1 MMILLEMELENFRQF
16 NGNQTIHFAAG
27 SRNITIIKG
36 ENGKGKTG
44 IFRALM
50 FGLYGS
56 THIQQDNTSEKV
68 HLVNLKQLNESRG
81 PVTASVKILFEH
93 RGVTYEITRSQKGVK
108 RNNTVEER
116 FNKVKFVEID
126 KDGNRSPEAIDDNEK
141 VKMKMAQILHEDIK
155 DFFLFDAE
163 KIDTLAKSD
172 TQVKKEV
179 RAAIFK
185 LLQIEDVEEAR
196 TILDSLYNSE
206 KRRGIE
212 NAKNINLS
220 QKSNEIDNLKKAQ
233 EQKAE
238 LLEKH
243 KHNLVE
249 CMRLIER
256 YKLQLSQNGEI
267 KQFQDNLK
275 QLESQVLIISNHI
288 NDKKKTALKLV
299 MQKAPFM
306 LLNDSFVNVMNYLD
320 QIMSQQN
327 NLVPIEVLE
336 KSLQTKACLCC
347 NNDLELYKDNLEYV
361 KTLKQNFKR
370 SELTMLSSAIKNM
383 MIDYQNSF
391 DETSLEMLE
400 QLQKLEELEHERV
413 GLLKEMKHIEK
424 EIGSKARSDLNMA
437 EIERSLEK
445 AKRDEEAIRDNIKE
459 LEIEMKQED
468 KKLVDLEEDFQKMM
482 RKNEGLRFDARVL
495 EIVQSLRT
503 DIVNISKEFS
513 TEMRRKL
520 KMTTTSIFKKLIDK
534 KDTTLVQEININEKF
549 ELEIIGWDG
558 TEITQDISQGQR
570 QIVALSFITAL
581 AKIAAGDN
589 EVIAFPLFMDT
600 PFGRISGVNRDH
612 LIQQIPSLTSQWI
625 LLLTDTELTVSEEQV
640 FKSTGRLGKWYR
652 LDQIEPYY
660 TKIEE
665 APLTD
670 SLATRGKE
678 TWIS

>member
-1 MMILLEMELENFRQF
+1 MILLKMELENFRQF
-16 NGNQTIHFAAG
+16 YGKQPIIHFAA
-27 SRNITIIKG
+27 STQNITIIKG

-56 THIQQDNTSEKV
+56 THIQQDDPTEKI
-68 HLVNLKQLNESRG
+68 HLVNLKQLNETRG
-81 PVTASVKILFEH
+81 PVTAIVKITFKH
-93 RGVTYEITRSQKGVK
+93 RGVTYEIIRTQKGVK
-108 RNNTVEER
+108 RNKSVEER
-116 FNKVKFVEID
+116 FDKVKLVEID
-126 KDGNRSPEAIDDNEK
+126 KDGNRSPEVIDDKEK

-179 RAAIFK
+179 KAAIFK

-196 TILDSLYNSE
+196 AILDNLYNAE

-220 QKSNEIDNLKKAQ
+220 QKSDEIENLKKVQ
-233 EQKAE
+233 EQKSM
-238 LLEKH
+238 LLEQH
-243 KHNLVE
+243 NYNLVE
-249 CMRLIER
+249 CLRLIES
-256 YKLQLSQNGEI
+256 YKLQLSQNVEI
-267 KQFQDNLK
+267 KQFQDRLK
-275 QLESQVLIISNHI
+275 QLESQALTISNHI
-288 NDKKKTALKLV
+288 NDKKKMALKLV

-347 NNDLELYKDNLEYV
+347 NNDLELHRDNLEYV
-361 KTLKQNFKR
+361 TALKQNFKR

-383 MIDYQNSF
+383 MIDYQNSY
-391 DETSLEMLE
+391 DETSSEMLE

-413 GLLKEMKHIEK
+413 ELLKEMKHIEN

-445 AKRDEEAIRDNIKE
+445 AKRDEEAILDSIKE
-459 LEIEMKQED
+459 VEVEMKQAD
-468 KKLVDLEEDFQKMM
+468 KKLVELEEEFQKMM
-482 RKNEGLRFDARVL
+482 RQNESLQFDARVL
-495 EIVQSLRT
+495 EIVQSLRK

-513 TEMRRKL
+513 VEMRRKL
-520 KMTTTSIFKKLIDK
+520 KMTTTSIFNKLIDK
-534 KDTTLVQEININEKF
+534 KDTKLIQEININEKF

-625 LLLTDTELTVSEEQV
+625 LLLTDTELTVSEEHV
-640 FKSTGRLGKWYR
+640 FKSTGRLGRWYR
-652 LDQIEPYY
+652 LNQVEPYY
-660 TKIEE
+660 TNIEE
-665 APLTD
+665 VALTD